1 MCGEVMASIN
11 KDPQFY
17 KFSLYGFLK
26 NLNFSDPF
34 IILFFVQEGLS
45 YASIGL
51 LFSVKAILV
60 NVLEIPSGIFA
71 DGYGKRRAMILCF
84 LAYIGSFIVFFFFHG
99 FPFFLLAMAFF
110 AFGEAFRTG
119 THKSLILEYL
129 RQTGQLHLKR
139 EYYGKTRSF
148 SQIGMAVSA
157 GAAAVMVFVSGNYRL
172 LFIISVIP
180 YVLGLLLIISYPASL
195 DKIVPAKDSLSEND
209 VGNQRR
215 TWARYRASLEG
226 LAVMFK
232 QPVSRKALLNSGVY
246 GGTYKS
252 IKDYIQPVL
261 VRVVLLSSI
270 LKGMEI
276 EKRSSLLIGLTYIVI
291 YLLTSAA
298 AGKSNRIAGKF
309 RTEES
314 AINTLFFSSAAVI
327 LISGLCLLLNIPAG
341 AAGALI
347 LLYILYNL
355 RRPLQLSYISGL
367 IPDAAM
373 ASGLSGE
380 SQLQSIINAVS
391 APLIGLIIDSFG
403 LPAALLISGTGML
416 FLGSILQLSETAE

>member
-1 MCGEVMASIN
+1 MTSIS

-129 RQTGQLHLKR
+129 RQTGQLHLKL

-195 DKIVPAKDSLSEND
+195 DQLVPAKDSLSGND
-209 VGNQRR
+209 AGNQRR
-215 TWARYRASLEG
+215 SWAHYRASLEG

-232 QPVSRKALLNSGVY
+232 KPVSRKALLNSGVY
-246 GGTYKS
+246 GGAYKS

-298 AGKSNRIAGKF
+298 AGRSNRIAAKF

-327 LISGLCLLLNIPAG
+327 LISGLCLLINIPAG

-367 IPDAAM
+367 IPDEAM

-391 APLIGLIIDSFG
+391 APLIGLTIDAFG
-403 LPAALLISGTGML
+403 LPAALLISGAGML
-416 FLGSILQLSETAE
+416 FLGSILHLSEAAE

>member
-1 MCGEVMASIN
+1 MCEEIMTSVI

-84 LAYIGSFIVFFFFHG
+84 LAYIGSFLVFFFFHG
-99 FPFFLLAMAFF
+99 FPFFLLAMVFF

-129 RQTGQLHLKR
+129 RQTNQLTLKT

-157 GAAAVMVFVSGNYRL
+157 GAAAVMVFFSGSYRL
-172 LFIISVIP
+172 LFIVSVIP
-180 YVLGLLLIISYPASL
+180 YILGLLLIISYPASL
-195 DKIVPAKDSLSEND
+195 DQVIPAKDTLSKD
-209 VGNQRR
+209 DAGKRIISWV
-215 TWARYRASLEG
+215 RYRASLEG
-226 LAVMFK
+226 LAAMFRK
-232 QPVSRKALLNSGVY
+232 PFSRRALLNSGVY
-246 GGTYKS
+246 GGVYKS

-261 VRVVLLSSI
+261 VQVVLLSS
-270 LKGMEI
+270 LLGGMEI
-276 EKRSSLLIGLTYIVI
+276 EKRSSLLIGLAYIVI
-291 YLLTSAA
+291 YLLASAA
-298 AGKSNRIAGKF
+298 AGRSNRIADMF
-309 RTEES
+309 RTQES

-327 LISGLCLLLNIPAG
+327 IISGSFLLVHVPAG

-355 RRPLQLSYISGL
+355 RRPMQLSYISGL

-380 SQLQSIINAVS
+380 SQLQSLMTAIS
-391 APLIGLIIDSFG
+391 APLIGLAIDAFG
-403 LPAALLISGTGML
+403 LPAALLIAGIGML
-416 FLGSILQLSETAE
+416 LLGSLLHLSAASK